1 MQPPNARLMNG
12 ISNKNEANCDVNC
25 FDESSI
31 ANCGGRPS
39 GWQSA
44 SRLWKVPAAAGCG
57 DWRPPKTSA
66 FWGVAQLEQ
75 GHGWLFPRTD
85 RSRVTAWFALLCV
98 FACLPL
104 PALGQGW
111 DAVLAD
117 YLLTGQTPRPAVAR
131 VVAPDGSGTSL
142 GSGVLVDTNALQALV
157 LTNWH
162 VVRDSRSPVLVQFP
176 DGFQSAGTVLR
187 VDPVWDLAAIVIWKP
202 DVEPV
207 SLADHAAAI
216 GEPLTIAG
224 YGRGPYREVSG
235 GCTQYLSPGHGQP
248 MELVELVADA
258 RQGDSGGPIFNAQGE
273 LAGVLFGESG
283 GRTIGAS
290 SPRVRAFL
298 AAVGSNGYSP
308 QASLP
313 SSLAAAALH
322 PSIQTADDQTHLMM
336 TASHRTG
343 PTRDDRESQL
353 PTLNVPS
360 QQPPHD
366 AAAFTAQPEPERNI
380 VGRGAAEES
389 ALPIAN
395 ERSAVSGDAGA
406 ADTQLPEPP
415 PPPPLEFADLIAAA
429 RSFAPSGNPQNLLF
443 VAGGGALILVGLRG
457 ISRVMG

>member
-1 MQPPNARLMNG
+1 MRPPNARLMNG
-12 ISNKNEANCDVNC
+12 ISNENEANCDVNC
-25 FDESSI
+25 FDESLI
-31 ANCGGRPS
+31 ANCGGRHS
-39 GWQSA
+39 GWRSG
-44 SRLWKVPAAAGCG
+44 SRLWKKPAAAGCG

-66 FWGVAQLEQ
+66 FWGVAQVEK
-75 GHGWLFPRTD
+75 GDGWLFPRTV
-85 RSRVTAWFALLCV
+85 RSRIAGRFALLCV
-98 FACLPL
+98 FACSPL

-111 DAVLAD
+111 DALFAD
-117 YLLTGQTPRPAVAR
+117 YLMTGQNPRPAVVR

-235 GCTQYLSPGHGQP
+235 GCTQYLSPGNGQP
-248 MELVELVADA
+248 MELVELVAEA

-298 AAVGSNGYSP
+298 AAVGSDGYSP
-308 QASLP
+308 PASLP
-313 SSLAAAALH
+313 SSLAAAAPP
-322 PSIQTADDQTHLMM
+322 PSIETAVDQAHPMM

-343 PTRDDRESQL
+343 PRNDRASQF
-353 PTLNVPS
+353 PTLNVPP

-366 AAAFTAQPEPERNI
+366 AEAFTAQPESEPSTF
-380 VGRGAAEES
+380 GRGAAEES
-389 ALPIAN
+389 ALPIAKD
-395 ERSAVSGDAGA
+395 RPAISGDSGT

-443 VAGGGALILVGLRG
+443 VAGGGALILFGLRG
-457 ISRVMG
+457 ISRVMS